1 MGLKASA
8 EKEVC
13 WPQGERVL
21 WAQPLLLFCHSAQI
35 SPFTSFLGHI
45 TICNCVIF
53 IFASYLVSSTSI

>member
-21 WAQPLLLFCHSAQI
+21 WAKALLLLCHQPI
-35 SPFTSFLGHI
+35 HFLSRTYHNI
-45 TICNCVIF
+45 
-53 IFASYLVSSTSI
+53 